1 MFFDSNFVI
10 VITYCPA
17 KLLSEFSMFPN
28 GKSKLTILFLVATF
42 VLSAN
47 AVSAVSAVSSYK
59 GYSKLPEPPAT
70 SKGESIYRESDC
82 ALCHGELGDGGGF
95 LASGLSPKPRD
106 FTSFLE
112 MQTIPDLQ
120 MESAIRDG
128 VKGTGMPAHPDFS
141 VAQVEEL
148 ILYLRSLLA
157 ETYLTINLCLTAT
170 HTVDTGIKG
179 LDLDEFQVKVDNPDL
194 IKIEVEGS
202 KVHISPAQNWS
213 TLKTFMSK
221 RVVRT
226 HVKLIEK
233 DNTLSLIAVRV
244 HRCIK

>member
-1 MFFDSNFVI
+1 MLGAFFISID
-10 VITYCPA
+10 PA
-17 KLLSEFSMFPN
+17 FA
-28 GKSKLTILFLVATF
+28 I
-42 VLSAN
+42 
-47 AVSAVSAVSSYK
+47 SSYR

-82 ALCHGELGDGGGF
+82 SMCHGELGDGEGF

-106 FTSFLE
+106 FTSFEE
-112 MQTIPDLQ
+112 MRNIPDLQ
-120 MESAIRDG
+120 MESAIRHG

-141 VAQVEEL
+141 TDQVEEL

-157 ETYLTINLCLTAT
+157 ETYLTVNLCLSDA
-170 HTVDTGIKG
+170 HTVDTGVKG
-179 LDLDEFQVKVDNPDL
+179 LDLDEFQVMVDDADL
-194 IKIEVEGS
+194 IETKIEGS
-202 KVHISPAQNWS
+202 RVHISPVQNWS
-213 TLKTFMSK
+213 TMKTFMAK

-244 HRCIK
+244 HRCVK